1 MPNRLIGTLVIVA
14 GAVVLA
20 SLLAVSSRAQPQT
33 PPPGPER
40 GRAADVTRRSAG
52 PPQPTLRLA
61 DGTPN
66 LGRVPGEKGIWNI
79 RIVLDFGNQ
88 VVGHEVRGAMNR
100 GPGTV
105 IGGAH
110 LQPWVPFMPWSAA
123 IYNYN
128 LKNEAKYDPEGY

>member
-1 MPNRLIGTLVIVA
+1 MRNRLIGTSLIVA
-14 GAVVLA
+14 GAVFLV
-20 SLLAVSSRAQPQT
+20 SLEVSSSAQTQGPQ
-33 PPPGPER
+33 R
-40 GRAADVTRRSAG
+40 GRPPDVTRRPAG
-52 PPQPTLRLA
+52 PPQPTPRLA

-66 LGRVPGEKGIWNI
+66 LGRAPGEKGIWNI

-100 GPGTV
+100 GPGTKV
-105 IGGAH
+105 GGAH
-110 LQPWVPFMPWSAA
+110 TQPWVPFMPWSAA